1 MKFKDYIIEGLS
13 YKINSIIQY
22 RTLGGGIRV
31 VKVTDKDDDI
41 KNGKPGFDAIELDPR
56 TKKPKPSPVRG
67 DKYAFV
73 WGYDEDIEKVI
84 KK

>member
-13 YKINSIIQY
+13 YKVGSIIQY
-22 RTLGGGIRV
+22 RTLSGGIRV

-41 KNGKPGFDAIELDPR
+41 KNGKAGFDGIELDPR
-56 TKKPKPSPVRG
+56 TRKPKPPVVRG
-67 DKYAFV
+67 DKDLNV
-73 WGYDEDIEKVI
+73 WGYDNDIEKVI